1 MSRHGDRPVT
11 PLAQATTLVSNV
23 HGHPLTPDPV
33 QDVDARMSGWEPKE
47 PRKKSEW
54 LDSFITSRTSMDEY
68 TFIKTLGQGTFGKV
82 KLAQHNQS
90 GRKVAIKLI
99 EKDNIKT
106 DKQKTSVR
114 REVRLLS
121 LLHHRNIV
129 CVHDVIETPT
139 QICIVMEYLAG
150 GELFDH
156 IVKNHHLGEDEAR
169 RFVQQIVAAVDYCHQ
184 HSVIHRDLKPENL
197 LLTDESTLKLIDFG
211 FVNTFDGETLLDT
224 FCGSPFYA
232 SPQMIRGIRYTG
244 PESDVWSIAVILYA
258 MLSGRLPFDAPDMR
272 KLYDRIASG
281 EYQCPSY
288 FSPGVVDLLRKMLVV
303 DPKRRYT
310 VEQVKAHPWLQWPVP
325 VAQDTRSMVPTLP
338 LRRDV
343 IQSIEQFG
351 FATADV
357 HQVMAQARTGEVTR
371 HPILG
376 YYALLAAGGHGAHF
390 NGLGNAAAKRVDS
403 TYHSATVS
411 PTGTVDRAASRAS
424 VASSQSSVASTSR
437 RASTASPT
445 HGAPAPA
452 PVGQMGPRMTAVSL
466 KGWSLTTQHDLAALM
481 ATLRRVQVLTG
492 VRTYEKSTYVYAC
505 DVGSMGWD
513 LHVFTVLADAS
524 LCVQLKRM
532 RGANCPQF
540 CSYFLTEFKRELDLL
555 SAPMSTAPPREG
567 TDQRQQSAVAGPTVV
582 YPVARVAGQAPST
595 PSPSSSSSTGY
606 PRHWRASSF

>member
-11 PLAQATTLVSNV
+11 PLAQATTLLSDV
-23 HGHPLTPDPV
+23 HGHPLTPDPAL
-33 QDVDARMSGWEPKE
+33 DVDAPKSGWEPE
-47 PRKKSEW
+47 GPRKKSEW

-197 LLTDESTLKLIDFG
+197 LLSDDSTLKLIDFG
-211 FVNTFDGETLLDT
+211 FVNTFDGESLLDT

-325 VAQDTRSMVPTLP
+325 AAQGTLPMVPTLP

-376 YYALLAAGGHGAHF
+376 YYALLAAGRHGAHF

-424 VASSQSSVASTSR
+424 VASSQSSVASASR

-445 HGAPAPA
+445 HGAPASAPTA
-452 PVGQMGPRMTAVSL
+452 PVGPRMTAVSL

-481 ATLRRVQVLTG
+481 ATFRRVQILTG
-492 VRTYEKSTYVYAC
+492 IRTYEKSTYVYAC
-505 DVGSMGWD
+505 DVGNMGWD

-524 LCVQLKRM
+524 LCIQLKRM
-532 RGANCPQF
+532 RGTNCPQF
-540 CSYFLTEFKRELDLL
+540 CSYFLT
-555 SAPMSTAPPREG
+555 G
-567 TDQRQQSAVAGPTVV
+567 QTVV
-582 YPVARVAGQAPST
+582 HPVARVAGQAPGQPST
-595 PSPSSSSSTGY
+595 PSPSSPSSSSSSSSSSY

>member
-1 MSRHGDRPVT
+1 MSRYGDRPVT
-11 PLAQATTLVSNV
+11 PLAQATTLVGNG
-23 HGHPLTPDPV
+23 HGSPLTPDPAL
-33 QDVDARMSGWEPKE
+33 DVDAPMPGWEPEE

-197 LLTDESTLKLIDFG
+197 LLADDSTLKLIDFG

-325 VAQDTRSMVPTLP
+325 VAQDTRPMVPTLP

-390 NGLGNAAAKRVDS
+390 NGLWNAAAKRVDS

-411 PTGTVDRAASRAS
+411 LTGTVDRAASRAS
-424 VASSQSSVASTSR
+424 VTSSQSSVASTSR
-437 RASTASPT
+437 RVSTASPT

-452 PVGQMGPRMTAVSL
+452 PVAPTGPRLTAVSL

-492 VRTYEKSTYVYAC
+492 VRTYEKSAYVYAC

-532 RGANCPQF
+532 RGTNCPQF

-555 SAPMSTAPPREG
+555 SAPMPTAPPREG
-567 TDQRQQSAVAGPTVV
+567 TDQRQRAAVEPTVIH
-582 YPVARVAGQAPST
+582 PVACVAGQAPST
-595 PSPSSSSSTGY
+595 LSPSSSSSTGY